1 MMEIERRAA
10 VLEIRAAGRRL
21 EGLAAPYGVETRIG
35 TFTEVI
41 AAGAFSQT
49 LAEGADVL
57 GLLDHDAS
65 KLLGRTRSGTLR
77 LSEDQ
82 RGLAFSLDV
91 PDTQVGNDT
100 LELARRSDLGGMS
113 FGFVVRKGGE
123 AWSGDRRE
131 LRNVDLRE
139 VSVIQSFPAYP
150 TEINL
155 RNRPM
160 GGEFERNVRAAL
172 LRRWRP

>member
-1 MMEIERRAA
+1 MEIERRAA
-10 VLEIRAAGRRL
+10 VLEVRAAGRRL
-21 EGLAAPYGVETRIG
+21 EGIAAPFGVETRVGSI
-35 TFTEVI
+35 TEVI
-41 AAGAFSQT
+41 APGAFSQT

-57 GLLDHDAS
+57 GLLDHDAG

-77 LSEDQ
+77 LREES
-82 RGLAFSLDV
+82 RGLSFAIDLPS
-91 PDTQVGNDT
+91 TTIGNDV
-100 LELARRSDLGGMS
+100 LALAERGDLGGMS

-155 RNRPM
+155 RNRPT
-160 GGEFERNVRAAL
+160 GDDFEGRMRAAL